1 MNRCFYI
8 LLCITNILNEK
19 VPIYVII
26 GVPIS
31 NKYFT
36 IKSHVC
42 QYILFSWPLYI
53 LVASHFFHYYM
64 QIDFPGRRRS
74 VVNHHIVDVN
84 QSHKHTA
91 YITSHFLL
99 A

>member
-1 MNRCFYI
+1 MNRCFYR
-8 LLCITNILNEK
+8 CVANILNEK
-19 VPIYVII
+19 NTYLLYNRC
-26 GVPIS
+26 IS
-31 NKYFT
+31 NKYYT
-36 IKSHVC
+36 IKSNAY
-42 QYILFSWPLYI
+42 QYIVVEWPLYLI
-53 LVASHFFHYYM
+53 VASHFFHYYM

>member
-1 MNRCFYI
+1 MNRSFYI
-8 LLCITNILNEK
+8 LLCITKVSNEQNINLR
-19 VPIYVII
+19 Y
-26 GVPIS
+26 IS
-31 NKYFT
+31 NKYF
-36 IKSHVC
+36 IMKANVC
-42 QYILFSWPLYI
+42 QYILYLWPLYI
-53 LVASHFFHYYM
+53 LVASHSFHYYM